1 MVTEAHGRRMNP
13 DLCAPANGVGLIA
26 DLLANTDCQASSLVE
41 RGYSALATPGG
52 ATAALLT
59 SLMVIAVALYGY
71 RLLLGKGLA
80 LRDVIGLTVRLS
92 LVLLLAAS
100 WSSFQ
105 GFAYDAF
112 ARAPSRIASEL
123 IVAINAPAPLDG
135 VQSALDR
142 IEAGNVGWRTRAGIA
157 SPLVGGAPTAAMAL
171 NVSSFL
177 LTLSTVGLLVVSRI
191 LLALLL
197 AITPVM
203 AGFLLFDATRGLL
216 EGWLRA
222 LTGAALIPLFVLIL
236 CAIELAVL
244 SPLLDRMLADQA
256 TGRFELDTVTPV
268 ALVVIVFSIA
278 IVASSR
284 AAAQIARG
292 IRLPRKGFTSRVAE
306 APPVSIAADRP
317 LLLAGPR
324 SAVAAPITRALE
336 SAARRDAEQ
345 STRRV
350 VSTAS
355 SESRRYSTSTS
366 ITAGQ
371 AHSGGPAALASGA
384 SVVPRHTRLPR
395 ASRAAARRD
404 S

>member
-1 MVTEAHGRRMNP
+1 MNP
-13 DLCAPANGVGLIA
+13 DLCAPAGAPGLVS

-41 RGYSALATPGG
+41 RGYSALSTPGA
-52 ATAALLT
+52 ATAAVLT

-80 LRDVIGLTVRLS
+80 LSDVTGLAIRLGV
-92 LVLLLAAS
+92 VLLLAAS

-105 GFAYDAF
+105 ALAYDAF

-123 IVAINAPAPLDG
+123 VVAIDAPAPLDG

-142 IEAGNVGWRTRAGIA
+142 IEQGNVGWRTRAGIA

-222 LTGAALIPLFVLIL
+222 LTGAALVPLFVLIL
-236 CAIELAVL
+236 CAIELAIL
-244 SPLLDRMLADQA
+244 SPLLDRMLSDQA
-256 TGRFELDTVTPV
+256 SGRFELDTVTPV

-278 IVASSR
+278 IVASAR
-284 AAAQIARG
+284 AATTIARG
-292 IRLPRKGFTSRVAE
+292 IRLPRKGFSGN
-306 APPVSIAADRP
+306 APIADPAPATIAAERT
-317 LLLAGPR
+317 LLLSGPR
-324 SAVAAPITRALE
+324 PAAASPVARALE
-336 SAARRDAEQ
+336 SAARRDAEE
-345 STRRV
+345 STQRTVAAAMRGSRESSSTTTTV
-350 VSTAS
+350 GIAAVSNP
-355 SESRRYSTSTS
+355 
-366 ITAGQ
+366 
-371 AHSGGPAALASGA
+371 SGIATRAYLPP
-384 SVVPRHTRLPR
+384 PRTRLPR

-404 S
+404 I

>member
-1 MVTEAHGRRMNP
+1 MNP
-13 DLCAPANGVGLIA
+13 DLCAPAATPGLVA

-41 RGYSALATPGG
+41 RGYSALSTPGA
-52 ATAALLT
+52 ATAAVLT
-59 SLMVIAVALYGY
+59 SLMVIAVAFYGY

-80 LRDVIGLTVRLS
+80 LSDVTGLAIRLGV
-92 LVLLLAAS
+92 VLLLAAS

-105 GFAYDAF
+105 ALAYDAF

-123 IVAINAPAPLDG
+123 VVAIDSPAPLEG

-142 IEAGNVGWRTRAGIA
+142 IEQGNVGWRTRAGIA

-222 LTGAALIPLFVLIL
+222 LTGAALVPLFVLIL
-236 CAIELAVL
+236 CAIELAIL
-244 SPLLDRMLADQA
+244 SPLLDRMLSDQA
-256 TGRFELDTVTPV
+256 GGRFELDTVTPV

-278 IVASSR
+278 IVASAR
-284 AAAQIARG
+284 AAATIAKG
-292 IRLPRKGFTSRVAE
+292 IRLPRKGYDSAPAPAPAVAM
-306 APPVSIAADRP
+306 PAAEP
-317 LLLAGPR
+317 TLLLTGPR
-324 SAVAAPITRALE
+324 AAAAVPVMRALE
-336 SAARRDAEQ
+336 SAARRDAEA
-345 STRRV
+345 STGRTVAAAMRGSRDV
-350 VSTAS
+350 AVGPGSTAAAASAQPTAS
-355 SESRRYSTSTS
+355 SAAATRAYL
-366 ITAGQ
+366 A
-371 AHSGGPAALASGA
+371 PA
-384 SVVPRHTRLPR
+384 RTRLPR

-404 S
+404 L

>member
-1 MVTEAHGRRMNP
+1 MNP
-13 DLCAPANGVGLIA
+13 DLCAPAAGQGLVA
-26 DLLANTDCQASSLVE
+26 ELLANTDCQASSLVE
-41 RGYSALATPGG
+41 RGYSALTTPGA

-80 LRDVIGLTVRLS
+80 LSDVIGLAIRLGV
-92 LVLLLAAS
+92 VLLLAAS

-105 GFAYDAF
+105 GLAYDAF
-112 ARAPSRIASEL
+112 ARAPSRVAGDL
-123 IVAINAPAPLDG
+123 IVAVDAPPPLEG

-142 IEAGNVGWRTRAGIA
+142 IESGNVGWRTRAGIA

-171 NVSSFL
+171 NASSFF

-197 AITPVM
+197 AITPVI

-222 LTGAALIPLFVLIL
+222 LTGAALVPLFVLIL
-236 CAIELAVL
+236 CAIELAIL
-244 SPLLDRMLADQA
+244 NPLLDRMLADQA

-284 AAAQIARG
+284 AAALIARG
-292 IRLPRKGFTSRVAE
+292 IRLPRKGFA
-306 APPVSIAADRP
+306 AAAAGDPVTPTVAADRP
-317 LLLAGPR
+317 LLLTGPH
-324 SAVAAPITRALE
+324 SAASQPVARALE
-336 SAARRDAEQ
+336 SAARRDAER
-345 STRRV
+345 SGTRT
-350 VSTAS
+350 VSAAIID
-355 SESRRYSTSTS
+355 SRSYFSSTSAV
-366 ITAGQ
+366 AGQ
-371 AHSGGPAALASGA
+371 AQSPGPAPIARGTSQAPLH
-384 SVVPRHTRLPR
+384 RRLPR

-404 S
+404 K

>member
-1 MVTEAHGRRMNP
+1 MNP
-13 DLCAPANGVGLIA
+13 DLCAPAGVPGLVS

-41 RGYSALATPGG
+41 RGYSALSTPGA
-52 ATAALLT
+52 ATAAVLT

-71 RLLLGKGLA
+71 RLLLGKGLT
-80 LRDVIGLTVRLS
+80 LSDVTGLAIRLGV
-92 LVLLLAAS
+92 VLLLAAS

-105 GFAYDAF
+105 ALAYDVF

-123 IVAINAPAPLDG
+123 VVAIDSPAPLDG

-142 IEAGNVGWRTRAGIA
+142 IEQGNVGWRTRAGIA

-191 LLALLL
+191 LIALLL

-222 LTGAALIPLFVLIL
+222 LTGAALVPLFVLIL
-236 CAIELAVL
+236 CAIELAIL
-244 SPLLDRMLADQA
+244 SPLIDHMLADQA
-256 TGRFELDTVTPV
+256 GGRFELDTVTPV

-278 IVASSR
+278 IVASAR
-284 AAAQIARG
+284 AATTIARG
-292 IRLPRKGFTSRVAE
+292 IRLPRKGFSGSASVADPMPAAIATE
-306 APPVSIAADRP
+306 PPLMLS
-317 LLLAGPR
+317 GPR
-324 SAVAAPITRALE
+324 SAAAPPVARALE

-345 STRRV
+345 STQR
-350 VSTAS
+350 TIAAAS
-355 SESRRYSTSTS
+355 RLSQSDVRTTTT
-366 ITAGQ
+366 I
-371 AHSGGPAALASGA
+371 SGGSASPGTSPIA
-384 SVVPRHTRLPR
+384 VRPHLQPRHTRLPR

-404 S
+404 I

>member
-1 MVTEAHGRRMNP
+1 MNP
-13 DLCAPANGVGLIA
+13 DLCAPAGTPGLVA

-41 RGYSALATPGG
+41 RGYSALSTPGA
-52 ATAALLT
+52 ATAAVLT
-59 SLMVIAVALYGY
+59 SLMIIAVAFYGY

-80 LRDVIGLTVRLS
+80 LSDVTGLAIRLGV
-92 LVLLLAAS
+92 VLLLAAS

-105 GFAYDAF
+105 ALAYDAF

-123 IVAINAPAPLDG
+123 VVAIDSPAPLEG

-142 IEAGNVGWRTRAGIA
+142 IEQGNVGWRTRAGIA

-236 CAIELAVL
+236 CAIELAIL
-244 SPLLDRMLADQA
+244 SPLLDRMLSDQA
-256 TGRFELDTVTPV
+256 GGRFELDTVTPV

-278 IVASSR
+278 IVASAR
-284 AAAQIARG
+284 AAATIAKG
-292 IRLPRKGFTSRVAE
+292 IRLPRKGYDSTHVPAPAVAM
-306 APPVSIAADRP
+306 PAAEP
-317 LLLAGPR
+317 TLLLTGPR
-324 SAVAAPITRALE
+324 AAAAVPVMRALE
-336 SAARRDAEQ
+336 SAARRDAEA
-345 STRRV
+345 STSRTVAAAMRGSRDVAV
-350 VSTAS
+350 VRSSTAAATYGSTTS
-355 SESRRYSTSTS
+355 SAAATRPYLV
-366 ITAGQ
+366 
-371 AHSGGPAALASGA
+371 PA
-384 SVVPRHTRLPR
+384 RTRLPR

-404 S
+404 L